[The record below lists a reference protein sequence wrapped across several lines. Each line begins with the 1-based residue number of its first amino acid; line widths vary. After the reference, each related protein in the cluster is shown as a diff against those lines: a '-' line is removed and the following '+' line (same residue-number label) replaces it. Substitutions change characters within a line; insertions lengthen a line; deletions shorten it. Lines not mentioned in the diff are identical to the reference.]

1 MVKVAPR
8 VVGSGRHFAATA
20 AFLAKQRNF
29 DEGVFLRSGEAECV
43 GHAYTLQQN
52 FTLSSGVKQKKTTA
66 GFSAGFLC
74 RPTYTYIEARV
85 LGALLRVRAQALG
98 HGAAAQ
104 EQCVR
109 GLSSSPPPSVHP
121 WAIKNRMASMSLS
134 FLA

>member
-52 FTLSSGVKQKKTTA
+52 FTLSSGVKQKKQPLVFPRVSCA
-66 GFSAGFLC
+66 DL
-74 RPTYTYIEARV
+74 RIPT
-85 LGALLRVRAQALG
+85 
-98 HGAAAQ
+98 
-104 EQCVR
+104 
-109 GLSSSPPPSVHP
+109 
-121 WAIKNRMASMSLS
+121 
-134 FLA
+134 